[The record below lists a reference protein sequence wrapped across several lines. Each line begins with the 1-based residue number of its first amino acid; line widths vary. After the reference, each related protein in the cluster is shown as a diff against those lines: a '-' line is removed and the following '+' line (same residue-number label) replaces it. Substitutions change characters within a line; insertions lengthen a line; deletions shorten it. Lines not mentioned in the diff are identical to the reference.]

1 MTFKELGLHESLLE
15 GLDYAGFQTATPIQ
29 EQAIPAVIQGNDIIA
44 CAQTGTGKT
53 GAFLL
58 PTMDALI
65 RNPQPGNAILILTPT
80 RELALQIDMQIQGMG
95 YFTNIHSSTVY
106 GGGDGADFNR
116 EKEAFKSGLPIIVAT
131 PGKLLAHLNMGY
143 VDFSTIRYLI
153 LDEAD
158 RMLDM
163 GFIDDIDRIISH
175 LPEKRQNLMF
185 SATMAPKI
193 RKLAHKILSNPTEIN
208 LAISKPAAGVTQR
221 AFMCFDEQK
230 LPLIDHI
237 ISQKTYE
244 SILVFCS
251 RKAKVSEVVRLLK
264 KRGYDAQGISS
275 DLEQREREEL
285 LMKFRARQ
293 LAVLVATDV
302 LSRGIDIQGIELVI
316 NFDVPNNAE
325 DYVHRIGRTARADT
339 KGEAVT
345 LINPADKRKFKSIEE
360 LIERVLEK
368 EPLPEAI
375 GTAPDPNAAAPE
387 NRGGNNKRRNNSKNN
402 DGSESAETPAD
413 RPKRPIK
420 RIVRAVPATEETE
433 QLTADALTADT
444 EVAPETASEA
454 TAIPTDAPK
463 KRRPQKR
470 RPKKPVSTNDAET
483 AVGAPESAA
492 EGSEPAPANELTPEG
507 DAALRP
513 KRRKSRRKPRRP
525 EQEAAAPTASEPTAR
540 IEKPAAPKTDRPA
553 GDPNRPKRRPKG
565 RDDQRT
571 DGKTPQNR
579 QERMNRG
586 NDREKLFDAGNKKQ
600 SAQKEPAPKKKGLGG
615 FIKKLFGLEP

>member
-1 MTFKELGLHESLLE
+1 MTFKELGLHQSLLE
-15 GLDYAGFQTATPIQ
+15 GLDYAGFETATPIQ
-29 EQAIPAVIQGNDIIA
+29 EQAIPAVMQGNDIIA

-65 RNPQPGNAILILTPT
+65 KNPQPGNAILIITPT

-95 YFTNIHSSTVY
+95 YFTNLHSATVY
-106 GGGDGADFNR
+106 GGGDGADFTR
-116 EKEAFKSGLPIIVAT
+116 ETEAFKSGLPIIVAT
-131 PGKLLAHLNMGY
+131 PGKLLAHINMGY
-143 VDFSTIRYLI
+143 VDFSRIRYLI

-163 GFIDDIDRIISH
+163 GFIDDIERIIAQ
-175 LPEKRQNLMF
+175 LPENRQNLMF

-193 RKLAHKILSNPTEIN
+193 RKLAHKLLKDPVEIN
-208 LAISKPAAGVTQR
+208 LAISKPAAGVAQR

-275 DLEQREREEL
+275 DLEQKDREDL

-293 LAVLVATDV
+293 LTVLVATDV

-345 LINPADKRKFKSIEE
+345 LINPADKRKFKTIEE
-360 LIERVLEK
+360 LIERVLDK
-368 EPLPEAI
+368 EPLPESI
-375 GTAPDPNAAAPE
+375 GAAPSNQGGE
-387 NRGGNNKRRNNSKNN
+387 ERPRNPRNKNPRGN
-402 DGSESAETPAD
+402 D
-413 RPKRPIK
+413 RPIK
-420 RIVRAVPATEETE
+420 PIRKKPVETTEPESEIAEEAIT
-433 QLTADALTADT
+433 
-444 EVAPETASEA
+444 PETTAAEKPENGEA
-454 TAIPTDAPK
+454 PIK
-463 KRRPQKR
+463 KR
-470 RPKKPVSTNDAET
+470 RPKKRKPQNPVSQEKIATIEASAPVT
-483 AVGAPESAA
+483 AVGEKDKNA
-492 EGSEPAPANELTPEG
+492 
-507 DAALRP
+507 P
-513 KRRKSRRKPRRP
+513 KRRKKRRKPRKP
-525 EQEAAAPTASEPTAR
+525 EEGATSEATPRRDA
-540 IEKPAAPKTDRPA
+540 PAAPNTDRP
-553 GDPNRPKRRPKG
+553 RRKP
-565 RDDQRT
+565 QRKPGEQWE
-571 DGKTPQNR
+571 GKNPGNR
-579 QERMNRG
+579 QERMQRG
-586 NDREKLFDAGNKKQ
+586 NDRQQLFSKDGNK
-600 SAQKEPAPKKKGLGG
+600 PAERNKTAPQKKGIGS